1 MVGVEFKENMKTSGR
16 GEDGGRERTEKLQA
30 QPIKRHSKKQAKHI
44 KGNKQIKQETEV
56 HKKHRNKKQKTNKN
70 TRKKYAAS

>member
-1 MVGVEFKENMKTSGR
+1 MVGVEFNENMKINPGEEGR
-16 GEDGGRERTEKLQA
+16 GKKRTEKLQA

-56 HKKHRNKKQKTNKN
+56 HKKHRNKKQKTNK
-70 TRKKYAAS
+70 K